1 MLNCQSPDTLTKG
14 HKMLYALKTNLLRD
28 LYAHPECDH
37 EALFQALVAHETP
50 DIPDSEFYALVD
62 NLNGITNQ
70 AWQLEVL

>member
-1 MLNCQSPDTLTKG
+1 MMLQILHTELLNC
-14 HKMLYALKTNLLRD
+14 

-37 EALFQALVAHETP
+37 EALLLALVAYKSK
-50 DIPDSEFYALVD
+50 DISDNEWYSIVD